1 MPEQRPPL
9 PIRTTNRAMAAT
21 LRLWQITRCT
31 DLTVL
36 ERVAAGLR
44 ELPDERPRN
53 PHAPDALPGELHPG
67 ATTPHRVRHSPD
79 ATDA

>member
-9 PIRTTNRAMAAT
+9 PIRTTNRAMSAT
-21 LRLWQITRCT
+21 LRLWQSTRCT
-31 DLTVL
+31 DPTLL

-44 ELPDERPRN
+44 ELPDERPRTD
-53 PHAPDALPGELHPG
+53 PGPDALEPHPG
-67 ATTPHRVRHSPD
+67 ATAPHRFRRHPD